1 MTRLEDLGEERRA
14 DSIVDQRIKAVAQEC
29 KLDPDG
35 LVDDLKRFFDK
46 RAMIDASQSL
56 KQGHGQ

>member
-1 MTRLEDLGEERRA
+1 MRLLEELGEERRA

-29 KLDPDG
+29 EINPDR

-46 RAMIDASQSL
+46 RAMIDA
-56 KQGHGQ
+56 GQ